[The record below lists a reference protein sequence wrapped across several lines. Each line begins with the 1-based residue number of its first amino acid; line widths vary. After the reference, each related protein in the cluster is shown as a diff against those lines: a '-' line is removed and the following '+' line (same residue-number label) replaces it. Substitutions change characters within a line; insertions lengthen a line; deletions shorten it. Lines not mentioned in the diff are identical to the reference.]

1 MFQTAPCALQ
11 SATVKICHLA
21 IVIPARNEAPS
32 VAGVV
37 RRVRAASTGEV
48 IVVDDCSTDATA
60 EEARAAGAIVL
71 SLPVQLGAWGAT
83 QTGLRYAIRHGAKS
97 VLTMDADGQHHAD
110 SIAILERAQASTNA
124 DLVIGSAP
132 ERLSRPKRLAR
143 LYFRVI
149 AGLEVR
155 DFTSGFRLYS
165 ERAARLLSFRHATLF
180 DYQDLGVLML
190 LKNYGLSVVEAKVN
204 MSERNH
210 GMSRVFSS
218 WSHVARYMALTSMV
232 CLARAGRARRPT

>member
-1 MFQTAPCALQ
+1 MSKPIHSYTLMRDQ
-11 SATVKICHLA
+11 LA
-21 IVIPARNEAPS
+21 IVIPARNEAPT
-32 VAGVV
+32 VAAVV
-37 RRVRAASTGEV
+37 ARVRAASAAQV
-48 IVVDDCSTDATA
+48 IVVNDSSTDDTA
-60 EEARAAGAIVL
+60 AQARSAGATVL
-71 SLPVQLGAWGAT
+71 TLPVQLGAWGAT
-83 QTGLRYAIRHGAKS
+83 QTGLRFAIRHGARA

-110 SIAILERAQASTNA
+110 AIATLLAAQETTQA

-132 ERLSRPKRLAR
+132 ERLSRPKRIAR
-143 LYFRVI
+143 LYFRLI

-165 ERAARLLSFRHATLF
+165 ARAARLLCFRHATLF

-190 LKNYGLSVVEAKVN
+190 LKNYGLRVVEAKVT

-218 WSHVARYMALTSMV
+218 WAHVARYMLLTTLV
-232 CLARAGRARRPT
+232 CMARAGRARRPA